1 MTVALKSAPSPQ
13 RKPSR
18 PVRLPST
25 ESKVIRLDQVRRQRI
40 GQRVNPFPVTPPAAS
55 VETAVNVVQAL
66 PKGQPQPLWLQSLS
80 VVQRLSSIATTLL
93 IGSTLAVYGLT
104 VYGESN
110 WTKEY
115 PKLEQLRRQ
124 EHQLRAAQE
133 ALKNN
138 IAIDANKTTT
148 GLVVPQPGD
157 MIYIEPAPPRPE
169 KSPAPIPTVKL
180 DSNANYVGEKPLG
193 Y

>member
-13 RKPSR
+13 RKPPR

-25 ESKVIRLDQVRRQRI
+25 ESKVIPLDQIRRKRI
-40 GQRVNPFPVTPPAAS
+40 GQTVSPFPIATPPPS
-55 VETAVNVVQAL
+55 VETAVKVVQAL

-80 VVQRLSSIATTLL
+80 VLQRLSSVATTLL

-104 VYGESN
+104 VYGESS

-124 EHQLRAAQE
+124 EQQLRAAQE

-138 IAIDANKTTT
+138 IAIDANETTT

-169 KSPAPIPTVKL
+169 KSPAPIPTLKL
-180 DSNANYVGEKPLG
+180 DSNANYVGAKPLG

>member
-18 PVRLPST
+18 PVRLTST
-25 ESKVIRLDQVRRQRI
+25 ESKVIRLDQVRRKRI
-40 GQRVNPFPVTPPAAS
+40 GQTVNPFPVATPPTP
-55 VETAVNVVQAL
+55 VETAVQVVEVL
-66 PKGQPQPLWLQSLS
+66 PKGQPEPLWLQSLS
-80 VVQRLSSIATTLL
+80 VLQRLSSVATTLL

-104 VYGESN
+104 VYGESS

-124 EHQLRAAQE
+124 EQQLRAAQE

-138 IAIDANKTTT
+138 IAIDANETTT

-169 KSPAPIPTVKL
+169 KSPPPTPAINL
-180 DSNANYVGEKPLG
+180 DSNANYVGAKPLG

>member
-40 GQRVNPFPVTPPAAS
+40 GKTVNPFPVTPPAPS

-66 PKGQPQPLWLQSLS
+66 PKDQPQPGWLQSLS
-80 VVQRLSSIATTLL
+80 VLQRLSSVATTLL
-93 IGSTLAVYGLT
+93 IGSTLAMYGLT

-124 EHQLRAAQE
+124 EQQLRVAQE

-138 IAIDANKTTT
+138 IAIDANETTT

-169 KSPAPIPTVKL
+169 KSPPPIPVINL
-180 DSNANYVGEKPLG
+180 DSNANYVGTKPLG